1 MKETIINI
9 AVGDLVRQ
17 TCALHPSQE
26 KILDRQGQTGVV
38 VRLYETSGPL
48 AMWSPLTA
56 EILWSDGEV
65 ASGFLVSALEV
76 ICEDHT
82 LS

>member
-1 MKETIINI
+1 MKETIVNI

-17 TCALHPSQE
+17 LDGGHPSHQ
-26 KILDRQGQTGVV
+26 KILERSGQTGVV
-38 VRLYETSGPL
+38 VRLYETIGPL
-48 AMWSPLTA
+48 AVWSPLTA

-76 ICEDHT
+76 ICED
-82 LS
+82 SDV

>member
-9 AVGDLVRQ
+9 SVGDLVRQ
-17 TCALHPSQE
+17 IRGDHPSQH
-26 KILDRQGQTGVV
+26 KILDRHDQTGVV
-38 VRLYETSGPL
+38 VRLYETVGPL

-56 EILWSDGEV
+56 EILWSDGEL

-76 ICEDHT
+76 ICENTD
-82 LS
+82 

>member
-17 TCALHPSQE
+17 RRGDHPSHQ
-26 KILDRQGQTGVV
+26 KILERRDQTGVV
-38 VRLYETSGPL
+38 VRLYETAGPL

-56 EILWSDGEV
+56 EILWSDGVV

-76 ICEDHT
+76 ICEDT
-82 LS
+82 GST